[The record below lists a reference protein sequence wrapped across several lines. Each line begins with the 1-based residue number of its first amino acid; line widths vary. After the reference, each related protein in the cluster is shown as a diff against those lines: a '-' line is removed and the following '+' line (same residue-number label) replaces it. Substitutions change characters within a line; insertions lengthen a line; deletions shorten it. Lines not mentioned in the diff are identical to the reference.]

1 MIKVGISLLVLF
13 FKWAILGVFFIYF
26 RLFKQIN
33 VNKCP
38 SSKQCW
44 DLNPRPLEH
53 ESPPMITRP
62 GLPPILLVLFWNEKA
77 FESEVL
83 NLFKPNFLY
92 LGLPN
97 FDVAAW
103 SWAAAKVFPPRRQT
117 HEDELAGI
125 SSGEPRRF
133 FAYSETGGFREIN
146 GKYINWAGDY
156 NLQWQYSS
164 VWNDC
169 D

>member
-1 MIKVGISLLVLF
+1 MIERKHTMIKVGISLLVLF

-62 GLPPILLVLFWNEKA
+62 GLPPILLVLF
-77 FESEVL
+77 
-83 NLFKPNFLY
+83 
-92 LGLPN
+92 
-97 FDVAAW
+97 
-103 SWAAAKVFPPRRQT
+103 
-117 HEDELAGI
+117 
-125 SSGEPRRF
+125 
-133 FAYSETGGFREIN
+133 
-146 GKYINWAGDY
+146 
-156 NLQWQYSS
+156 
-164 VWNDC
+164 
-169 D
+169 